1 MTTTILSQRSETIV
15 PPQVRQDM
23 GIEPGAEIEW
33 IKLPDGRYA
42 VAATNRSV
50 KRLQG
55 ALKWK
60 GATISV
66 SQMNND
72 IADAAAEPPLRIVGA
87 RV

>member
-1 MTTTILSQRSETIV
+1 LTTTILSQRSETVV
-15 PPQVRQDM
+15 PVHVQQDM

-42 VAATNRSV
+42 IAATNRSV

-60 GATISV
+60 GATV
-66 SQMNND
+66 SITQMND
-72 IADAAAEPPLRIVGA
+72 DGADAAAEA
-87 RV
+87 NK